1 MIRTACVSVLF
12 AVLTVAAGRWLTHD
26 FAVWT
31 AEGARRW
38 QVQQA
43 PVATPPVQLQTP
55 SHGVQPLAALLGNG
69 RHVTV
74 MSFFYTRCPSICLAL
89 GNTLQQMQLA
99 LQQQP
104 PAAAVQLLSV
114 SFDPAHDG
122 PPVLQAYSRQ
132 MRADPALWQFATP
145 VDAAALHTLLTR
157 LGVVVIADG
166 RGGFDHNAALLV
178 INRQGQLV
186 RIFDDTDH
194 EAALAFATDLA
205 DKGTGR

>member
-1 MIRTACVSVLF
+1 MIRTACVSVMF
-12 AVLTVAAGRWLTHD
+12 AVLAVASGRWLTHD

-43 PVATPPVQLQTP
+43 PVVAPPIQLQTAAL
-55 SHGVQPLAALLGNG
+55 GIQPLAAVLGQG
-69 RHVTV
+69 RKVTV
-74 MSFFYTRCPSICLAL
+74 LSFFYTRCPSICLSL

-104 PAAAVQLLSV
+104 LAAVQLLSV
-114 SFDPAHDG
+114 SFDPVHDG
-122 PPVLQAYSRQ
+122 PHALQAYSRQ
-132 MRADPALWQFATP
+132 MRADPALWHFATP
-145 VDAAALHTLLTR
+145 VDAAALRTLLTPF
-157 LGVVVIADG
+157 GVVVIDDG
-166 RGGFDHNAALLV
+166 QGGFDHNAALLI

-194 EAALAFATDLA
+194 EAALAFARHLVRD
-205 DKGTGR
+205 GGGG

>member
-1 MIRTACVSVLF
+1 MIRTVCVSVVF
-12 AVLTVAAGRWLTHD
+12 AVLTVAAGLWLTHN

-43 PVATPPVQLQTP
+43 PVAAPGIQLQTAAL
-55 SHGVQPLAALLGNG
+55 GVQPLAALLGQG
-69 RHVTV
+69 RKVTV
-74 MSFFYTRCPSICLAL
+74 LSFFYTRCPSICLSL

-104 PAAAVQLLSV
+104 PAAVQLLSL
-114 SFDPAHDG
+114 SFDPAHDD
-122 PPVLQAYSRQ
+122 VHALQAYSRQ
-132 MRADPALWQFATP
+132 MRADPALWQFAAP
-145 VDAAALHTLLTR
+145 VDAAALRALLTSF
-157 LGVVVIADG
+157 GVVVIADG
-166 RGGFDHNAALLV
+166 QGGFDHNAALMV

-194 EAALAFATDLA
+194 EAALAFARHLVQD
-205 DKGTGR
+205 GSGG

>member
-1 MIRTACVSVLF
+1 MVRTASVSGLF
-12 AVLTVAAGRWLTHD
+12 AVLAYAAGTWLTLD

-43 PVATPPVQLQTP
+43 PVAAPPVQLQTS
-55 SHGVQPLAALLGNG
+55 SHGAQPLAALLGQG

-74 MSFFYTRCPSICLAL
+74 LSFFYTRCPSICLAL

-104 PAAAVQLLSV
+104 PSAVQLLSV

-122 PPVLQAYSRQ
+122 PPALLAYSRQ
-132 MRADPALWQFATP
+132 MRADPALWHFATP
-145 VDAAALHTLLTR
+145 VDAAALRTLLTP
-157 LGVVVIADG
+157 LGVVVIDDG

-194 EAALAFATDLA
+194 EAALVFAQHLA
-205 DKGTGR
+205 RQGSGG

>member
-1 MIRTACVSVLF
+1 MIRTACVSVVF
-12 AVLTVAAGRWLTHD
+12 AVLVVVAGRWLTHD

-43 PVATPPVQLQTP
+43 PVVAPPIQLQTAAL
-55 SHGVQPLAALLGNG
+55 GVQPLAAVLGQG
-69 RHVTV
+69 RQVTV
-74 MSFFYTRCPSICLAL
+74 LSFFYTRCPSICLSL

-104 PAAAVQLLSV
+104 LAAVQLLSV
-114 SFDPAHDG
+114 SFDPVHDG
-122 PPVLQAYSRQ
+122 PHALQAYSRQ

-145 VDAAALHTLLTR
+145 VDAAALHALLTPF
-157 LGVVVIADG
+157 GVVVIADG
-166 RGGFDHNAALLV
+166 QGGFDHNAALLV

-194 EAALAFATDLA
+194 EAALAFARHLVQD
-205 DKGTGR
+205 GGGG